1 MEIIIMLKTIRGHYK
16 NGDIKLYEKPQL
28 EEGEIIVTFLN
39 SEGSTMMDL
48 GARGISMDDALELK
62 NRLKTFE
69 DDWNAEGME
78 LYDAV

>member
-1 MEIIIMLKTIRGHYK
+1 MLKTIRGHYK

-48 GARGISMDDALELK
+48 GARGISKDDALELK

-69 DDWNAEGME
+69 TDWNAEGME